1 MRTGRR
7 PPKKSGCFS
16 WGRFPMGEG
25 LVCYRLFRRDHAG
38 GLHMLG
44 LDFRPGMTRAEFA
57 RQLSAGRRALR
68 DQVDEIDLQQWEI
81 AA

>member
-1 MRTGRR
+1 MKRR
-7 PPKKSGCFS
+7 APKKSAGFS

-38 GLHMLG
+38 SLHMLAV
-44 LDFRPGMTRAEFA
+44 DFRPGMPRVALA
-57 RQLSAGRRALR
+57 RQLRIARRALR
-68 DQVDEIDLQQWEI
+68 DQVDTIDLQAMGV

>member
-1 MRTGRR
+1 MKRRT
-7 PPKKSGCFS
+7 PKKAAGFS

-38 GLHMLG
+38 SLHMLAV
-44 LDFRPGMTRAEFA
+44 DFRPGMPRVALA
-57 RQLSAGRRALR
+57 RQLRIARRALR
-68 DQVDEIDLQQWEI
+68 DQVDTIDLQAMGV